1 MKTNARQRQRAIT
14 EILTFLHQGGDFD
27 QAKKMFNDQ
36 FSQVDV
42 AEITAAER
50 ELIANGLNP
59 SEIQNLCNV
68 HAAVFKGAIT
78 NNQET
83 PAFEKP
89 GHPVNTLKLENKI
102 ISSLINDELLP
113 VEKKWQQD
121 GTNSNYL
128 QRMRQ
133 ALGDLMK
140 IDKHYA
146 RKENTIFPLMDK
158 YGITAPP
165 KVMWGVDDQIRQWI
179 KDALDLVNQEPT
191 PDKYVIEAAIE
202 KAAQEVLEMIF
213 KEEDIMIP
221 MLAEVATRWIGRR
234 FAMMKEK
241 LDIP

>member
-158 YGITAPP
+158 Y
-165 KVMWGVDDQIRQWI
+165 
-179 KDALDLVNQEPT
+179 
-191 PDKYVIEAAIE
+191 VIEAAIE

-221 MLAEVATRWIGRR
+221 MLAEVATPLDWKKVRDDEGEIGYTLIPTPLPWSPTQ
-234 FAMMKEK
+234 AEIAASKEK
-241 LDIP
+241 TANSTIAHELNQFA